1 MLRIGIFIILSLLSF
16 GTYSQLVPVENDL
29 DLLKSKSVKRIS
41 TQYSSNEGEEAELI
55 FQKEYD
61 ASGKVLTKYQLSL
74 WDAVSYSHTTTYSY
88 NEQGLL
94 ADETTIQKILNLSKR
109 DEEFIET
116 FGDKPLHEKVYYYY
130 NPDGKLSKKA
140 IFTYSGKE
148 PEEDATP
155 DQTIEYSY
163 TGDLIDREES
173 KSSDERFFNKDYYI
187 EFKYDS
193 ANNLIQK
200 SMAYGKDDELQRD
213 TFYKYNQ
220 LGQLVEEQV
229 IDPSIPHNN
238 KHLKYEYDENGNRS
252 ALLTF
257 NNEEGV
263 FELETSFRYDDHGNL
278 VSGDRE
284 VTFEYDQNGLIK
296 TESWID
302 PLTDQEYTFTNT
314 YLFH

>member
-1 MLRIGIFIILSLLSF
+1 MLRISIFIILSLLSF
-16 GTYSQLVPVENDL
+16 GAYSQLLPVEDNQE
-29 DLLKSKSVKRIS
+29 LLRSENVKRVS
-41 TQYSSNEGEEAELI
+41 TQYSSSEGEEAQLI

-61 ASGKVLTKYQLSL
+61 ASGKILKKYQLSL

-116 FGDKPLHEKVYYYY
+116 FGDKPLHEKIYYYY
-130 NPDGKLSKKA
+130 NAEGKLSKKA
-140 IFTYSGKE
+140 VFTYSGDE

-163 TGDLIDREES
+163 KGDLVDREES

-193 ANNLIQK
+193 ANNLVQK

-238 KHLKYEYDENGNRS
+238 KHLQYKYDENGRRS

-257 NNEEGV
+257 NNEEAV
-263 FELETSFRYDDHGNL
+263 FELETSFHYDDHGNL
-278 VSGDRE
+278 VSGDRD
-284 VTFEYDQNGLIK
+284 VTFEYDQNGLIT

-314 YLFH
+314 YVFH